1 MSAMHDDE
9 GERATGAG
17 HETAACPGHP
27 TAAGAGNETVA
38 CAGHVRDARRAGN
51 VDEARARLADL
62 QLCAA
67 EAYAEISLADDALR
81 ALARR
86 RMTAERDLRLAAVRH
101 HAAERAVA
109 AHARARPG
117 PVAQLVTRFR
127 ARTQWRQARTPL
139 DAALA
144 DAERQLQAARRV
156 VSAVKRDFTAR
167 LAVRATAAARLR
179 RLTAECG
186 AALARIAAAGGSPPG
201 ENTAAS
207 LRGPD
212 KGLWDNSGR
221 A

>member
-9 GERATGAG
+9 GQRAAGAG
-17 HETAACPGHP
+17 HGTTACPGHP
-27 TAAGAGNETVA
+27 AAAGAGPETTA
-38 CAGHVRDARRAGN
+38 CPRHAADARRAETA
-51 VDEARARLADL
+51 DEARARLADL

-81 ALARR
+81 ALARC

-117 PVAQLVTRFR
+117 PAAQLATRFR
-127 ARTQWRQARTPL
+127 ARARWRQARPPL

-144 DAERQLQAARRV
+144 DAERQLRAARRAL
-156 VSAVKRDFTAR
+156 SAVKRDFTAR
-167 LAVRATAAARLR
+167 LAVRAAAAARLR

-186 AALARIAAAGGSPPG
+186 AALARIAAADDGPPR
-201 ENTAAS
+201 ENAAS
-207 LRGPD
+207 LRARDTGP
-212 KGLWDNSGR
+212 
-221 A
+221 